1 MKVGAKW
8 TFKISKFTS
17 VLGQTGAQTL
27 NSNLSHVFEQNMGL
41 VSIGKLC
48 RILLPTFDII
58 EALPNSSI
66 LVPEIATHGSLK
78 HWSNW
83 VTKIHF
89 LYFIFPPHRVPPVS
103 LYITHRLEI
112 WSPVLGA
119 GPTGQLHFLFPFS
132 LPHPHARGGQAA
144 MAAGLLLA
152 MAPPLPST
160 PLSSSLLCCCHT
172 TPGVAPSLP
181 LLHSMA
187 VPPPQIP
194 ASNHGCSASWPPV
207 PLS

>member
-58 EALPNSSI
+58 EAWPNSSI

-78 HWSNW
+78 H
-83 VTKIHF
+83 
-89 LYFIFPPHRVPPVS
+89 
-103 LYITHRLEI
+103 
-112 WSPVLGA
+112 
-119 GPTGQLHFLFPFS
+119 
-132 LPHPHARGGQAA
+132 
-144 MAAGLLLA
+144 
-152 MAPPLPST
+152 
-160 PLSSSLLCCCHT
+160 
-172 TPGVAPSLP
+172 
-181 LLHSMA
+181 
-187 VPPPQIP
+187 
-194 ASNHGCSASWPPV
+194 
-207 PLS
+207 

>member
-27 NSNLSHVFEQNMGL
+27 NSNLSHVFEGL

-78 HWSNW
+78 H
-83 VTKIHF
+83 
-89 LYFIFPPHRVPPVS
+89 
-103 LYITHRLEI
+103 
-112 WSPVLGA
+112 
-119 GPTGQLHFLFPFS
+119 
-132 LPHPHARGGQAA
+132 
-144 MAAGLLLA
+144 
-152 MAPPLPST
+152 
-160 PLSSSLLCCCHT
+160 
-172 TPGVAPSLP
+172 
-181 LLHSMA
+181 
-187 VPPPQIP
+187 
-194 ASNHGCSASWPPV
+194 
-207 PLS
+207 